1 MKFVLFIIAIC
12 FSVTLS
18 AQNFFKPIK
27 KFTPATLQSRGLI
40 AEAET
45 GDITFFALRPIAAAV
60 SLYIEGDVQAAAGGG
75 LSYQNITQRASDS
88 RSYVNYSINLIIAAG
103 GGVSEN
109 ATPSNIGKAAFYVA
123 ALNNTV
129 GLGYGVSRQQ
139 DPVTLKKAW
148 KGGLALVWTYNF
160 NN

>member
-1 MKFVLFIIAIC
+1 MKFVLSIIAIC

-45 GDITFFALRPIAAAV
+45 GDATFWAIRPVASAV
-60 SLYIEGDVQAAAGGG
+60 SLYIDGDVQALAGGG
-75 LSYQNITQRASDS
+75 FSYQNITQRASDG
-88 RSYVNYSINLIIAAG
+88 RNYVNYSFNAIIGLG
-103 GGVSEN
+103 GAVSDSAVKN
-109 ATPSNIGKAAFYVA
+109 NIGKAAIYIG
-123 ALNNTV
+123 ALNNMV
-129 GLGYGVSRQQ
+129 GLGVGVSRQK
-139 DPVTLKKAW
+139 DPITLQKKW
-148 KGGLALVWTYNF
+148 KPGLAIVWTYNF